1 MSYLPVF
8 CLGVIA
14 SLFVPLLFA
23 HSTIFLI
30 TVGLVILLFSFFYPK
45 LWWLF
50 FLYLGVMY
58 GFCRLQ
64 WQLIKRVDDSAHDLT
79 NIYLHIE
86 VQGEVAHYRHYY
98 RFRARVLDPHIP
110 FKLLIIK
117 DYFKREWPSGSRWQV
132 QANVKSTIGQVN
144 EVGFHSEA
152 WALSQGIDGSATL
165 KKQRKALF
173 IPSLPKVSSYLYQR
187 ILTYQSVYPAGSAL
201 VASLALGNRQSLSAS
216 HWDDF
221 KRLGLSHLI
230 SVSGLHVGII
240 VLLIECL
247 LLWLLRS
254 ALVIFPWPWPLEN
267 PFNYLIATGLIA
279 AVFYSALT
287 GFSVPA
293 QRSVLM
299 LAVLSGT
306 IFLRCY
312 YSKWQI
318 WWLAL
323 LVVLLLNPMSALNVG
338 FWLSFLSVASLLLIP
353 IGTREEKRRFHH
365 YAVSLIQAQLAV
377 TLVSSVLAAVLFNQI
392 PVGGLLANLVA
403 IPWFS
408 FVLTPFAL
416 LSVII
421 PIAAPLELVVFL
433 SEKTL
438 QLMHIFSSYFPLYP
452 VAHLPFTFIGLLAF
466 ALVLIILPTGTGLK
480 PWAVIMLLALWCYQ
494 PKAVA
499 RQEAVLTVFDV
510 GQGLSI
516 LIQTH
521 SHAML
526 YDTGERSFYR
536 DLQQNLLA
544 LGVRKLS
551 LLMLS
556 HHDQD
561 HDGNWLNIS
570 RYWQVDKILAG
581 QAQAYVVQHN
591 IPVVSCRAG
600 QNWNWDGVHFELLTL
615 PADHYTSDND
625 RSCILRIIAAGK
637 AILLVGDLSSKGET
651 KLVKQYANALD
662 AHILVL
668 GHHGSFS
675 SSSSVF
681 LDHVNPQVA
690 IASSGY
696 NNRFH
701 HPDKRLL
708 AALKKRGIQVF
719 RTDRQGAIKIKL
731 QNQMHIYPVVN
742 NVPSWQRKPWKD

>member
-14 SLFVPLLFA
+14 SLFVPPLFP
-23 HSTIFLI
+23 HFIIFLI
-30 TVGLVILLFSFFYPK
+30 AVGFVLLLFSFSYPK

-50 FLYLGVMY
+50 FLYLGVVY

-64 WQLIKRVDDSAHDLT
+64 WQLTKRVDDSAHSLS
-79 NIYLHIE
+79 NVSLHIE
-86 VQGEVAHYRHYY
+86 VQGEVAHYKHYY
-98 RFRARVLDPHIP
+98 RFKAHVLDSHIP
-110 FKLLIIK
+110 FKTLVIK
-117 DYFKREWPSGSRWQV
+117 DYFKREWPAGSRWQV
-132 QANVKSTIGQVN
+132 YANVKSTIGRVN

-165 KKQRKALF
+165 KKQRKALSAPF
-173 IPSLPKVSSYLYQR
+173 LPQVSSYLYKR
-187 ILTYQSVYPAGSAL
+187 ILAYQAIYPAGSAL

-216 HWDDF
+216 HWEDF

-240 VLLIECL
+240 VLVIECL
-247 LLWLLRS
+247 LLWLLRR
-254 ALVIFPWPWPLEN
+254 ALIIFPWPWRLDN
-267 PFNYLIATGLIA
+267 PFNYLTAAGLLA
-279 AVFYSALT
+279 AIFYGALP

-299 LAVLSGT
+299 LAVLSST
-306 IFLRCY
+306 IFLRY
-312 YSKWQI
+312 YCSKWQL

-323 LVVLLLNPMSALNVG
+323 LLVLLLNPLSALNVG
-338 FWLSFLSVASLLLIP
+338 FWLSFLSVASLLLMP
-353 IGTREEKRRFHH
+353 IGTRGEKGAFHY
-365 YAVSLIQAQLAV
+365 YAISLIQAQLAV
-377 TLVSSVLAAVLFNQI
+377 ALVSSVLAAVLFNQI
-392 PVGGLLANLVA
+392 PVGGLLVNLVA

-416 LSVII
+416 LSVMI
-421 PIAAPLELVVFL
+421 PVAPPLELVLFL

-438 QLMHIFSSYFPLYP
+438 QLMHVFSSYFSLYP
-452 VAHLPFTFIGLLAF
+452 VAQLPVIFIGLLAL
-466 ALVLIILPTGTGLK
+466 ALILIILPAGTGLK
-480 PWAVIMLLALWCYQ
+480 SWAVIMLLALWCYQ

-499 RQEAVLTVFDV
+499 RQAAVLTVFDV

-526 YDTGERSFYR
+526 YDTGEQSFYR

-581 QAQAYVVQHN
+581 QARVYVAQHN
-591 IPVVSCRAG
+591 RPVLSCRAG
-600 QNWNWDGVHFELLTL
+600 QAWNWDGVHFELLTL
-615 PADHYTSDND
+615 PADGNTSDND
-625 RSCILRIIAAGK
+625 RSCILRIIADGK
-637 AILLVGDLSSKGET
+637 AILLVGDLSSKGEA
-651 KLVKQYANALD
+651 KLVERYANALD

-681 LDHVNPQVA
+681 LDHVNPQIA

-701 HPDKRLL
+701 HPDERLL

-719 RTDRQGAIKIKL
+719 RTDRQGAIKIEL
-731 QNQMHIYPVVN
+731 QDQMQVYPAVN
-742 NVPSWQRKPWKD
+742 NVPYWQRKPWKD